1 MKAFYVTK
9 PTANAYM
16 TAGGDIAVCIDWT
29 AKDVQ
34 RGTRTVSGFECTE
47 IQVRPTMLTSDN
59 VIEEFVREKYSQSD
73 EFALINA
80 YNTSV
85 TGISKD
91 DAKEQEYLSFL
102 SWRESMKSQVKAA
115 IDAYAATVEPESE
128 ATQTTE

>member
-59 VIEEFVREKYSQSD
+59 VIEEFVRDKYSQSD

-80 YNTSV
+80 YYTSV

-115 IDAYAATVEPESE
+115 IDAYAATVEPEHE
-128 ATQTTE
+128 TTQTTE